1 MISDDR
7 LQKAL
12 TYLAETDEEAAML
25 KTDVERRE
33 YLKKRVRAI
42 EFLAAEGKSV
52 EERKARAEMSTEVEN
67 VEHDYCNALQR
78 YEHIAAK
85 RKTEALI
92 VDVWRSI
99 NSNRRAGIV

>member
-1 MISDDR
+1 MITEDR

-12 TYLAETDEEAAML
+12 TYLAETDEELAQL
-25 KTDVERRE
+25 KANVERAE
-33 YLKKRVRAI
+33 YLKKRVRSAM
-42 EFLAAEGKSV
+42 FLSASGPV
-52 EERKARAEMSTEVEN
+52 EERKAKAEVSQEVEN
-67 VEHDYCNALQR
+67 IEHDYTRALVA

-99 NSNRRAGIV
+99 NANRRQGQ